1 MAIPSALIIYGDM
14 NANDRH
20 DASLTPTERFAL
32 WLTDKIGTM
41 QCAGLFA
48 CIGIGSLIGI
58 FTGNALLGLGVGG
71 FSSYFLQLVL
81 LPIIMVGQN
90 IQSKHSEHLA
100 DVTFEDAEEIKAM
113 LKQLLNK
120 YGI

>member
-1 MAIPSALIIYGDM
+1 MRQRTAILFPTIISGDM
-14 NANDRH
+14 NANERH
-20 DASLTPTERFAL
+20 ENNLTPTERFAL

-113 LKQLLNK
+113 LKQLLK
-120 YGI
+120 